1 MLLPRI
7 AGWEA
12 VGKRGRGVENGLARS
27 LARPNPQGG
36 SFRAERQTSAQAPV
50 AA

>member
-12 VGKRGRGVENGLARS
+12 AGKQGRGVENGLARS
-27 LARPNPQGG
+27 LV
-36 SFRAERQTSAQAPV
+36 S
-50 AA
+50 